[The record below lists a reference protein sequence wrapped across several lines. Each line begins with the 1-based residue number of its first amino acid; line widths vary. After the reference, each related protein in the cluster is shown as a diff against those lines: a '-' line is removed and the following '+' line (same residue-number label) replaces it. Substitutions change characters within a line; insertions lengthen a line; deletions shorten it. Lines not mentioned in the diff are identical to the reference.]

1 MASRVRI
8 ARVKIAAALAAGVLL
23 APPAFAQWPTFKE
36 QGIPR
41 NPDGTVNMNAPP
53 PRAPDGHVDLSGLW
67 DRAGGFGIGGGGGQ
81 GQGQGQRPQGQ
92 GQAGAPGQAQRQ
104 GQAPQAQAQ
113 NAGPRPQG
121 QGGGGGG
128 FGGPPRRPVL
138 PADGSPPLAN
148 FGNVGAGFPDGLPFQ
163 PLAAQ
168 LRAER
173 MANNQ
178 KNNPDAHCLPMG
190 LTQLH
195 LHPQPRKVVQTPAEI
210 VIMYE
215 GNQGLRQIFTDGRKV
230 PELNEDL
237 QPWWYGYSAGHWEG
251 DTLVVETVGFRD
263 DVWLDVS
270 GSPLTSKG
278 RMTERFRRPTF
289 GLLQIDV
296 TIDDPTAYTKPFTFR
311 VNQRLTADEELIEFI
326 CNENERSSEHY

>member
-1 MASRVRI
+1 MK
-8 ARVKIAAALAAGVLL
+8 ARVKIALALAAGVLL
-23 APPAFAQWPTFKE
+23 APPAFAQWPTFKG
-36 QGIPR
+36 QGVPR
-41 NPDGTVNMNAPP
+41 KADGAVNTDAPP
-53 PRAPDGHVDLSGLW
+53 PRTADGHVDLSGLW
-67 DRAGGFGIGGGGGQ
+67 DRAGGFGLGGPPGQGQRPPGQ
-81 GQGQGQRPQGQ
+81 GQGQGQAQRPQGQ
-92 GQAGAPGQAQRQ
+92 GQGQAQRP
-104 GQAPQAQAQ
+104 A
-113 NAGPRPQG
+113 G
-121 QGGGGGG
+121 QGPGPAA
-128 FGGPPRRPVL
+128 GGPPRTPPRPVL

-148 FGNVGAGFPDGLPFQ
+148 FGNVGAGFPDGLPYQ

-195 LHPQPRKVVQTPAEI
+195 LHPQPRKVVQTPGLI

-230 PELNEDL
+230 PELNDDL

-263 DVWLDVS
+263 DVWLDVN

-278 RMTERFRRPTF
+278 RMTERFRRPSY

-296 TIDDPTAYTKPFTFR
+296 TIDDSTAYTKPFTFR
-311 VNQRLTADEELIEFI
+311 VNQRLTADDELIEFI
-326 CNENERSSEHY
+326 CNENERSSEHF

>member
-1 MASRVRI
+1 MNAF
-8 ARVKIAAALAAGVLL
+8 VKIARMRIGAALAASVLL

-53 PRAPDGHVDLSGLW
+53 PRAPDGHVDFSGLW
-67 DRAGGFGIGGGGGQ
+67 DRAGGFGLGGGGQ

-92 GQAGAPGQAQRQ
+92 AGAQGQAQ
-104 GQAPQAQAQ
+104 
-113 NAGPRPQG
+113 RPQG
-121 QGGGGGG
+121 QGQAQAGQAQNARPQGQGGGG

-230 PELNEDL
+230 PELNDDL

>member
-1 MASRVRI
+1 MQI
-8 ARVKIAAALAAGVLL
+8 AIALAAGVLM
-23 APPAFAQWPTFKE
+23 AQPAFAQWPLFKE

-41 NPDGTVNMNAPP
+41 KADGTLNPDGPP
-53 PRAPDGHVDLSGLW
+53 PRAADGHVDLSGLW
-67 DRAGGFGIGGGGGQ
+67 DRAGGFGIGPP
-81 GQGQGQRPQGQ
+81 QGQRPQGQ
-92 GQAGAPGQAQRQ
+92 GQGPGQGQAQR
-104 GQAPQAQAQ
+104 
-113 NAGPRPQG
+113 PQG
-121 QGGGGGG
+121 PGPAAGGPAAGGPAAGG
-128 FGGPPRRPVL
+128 PAAGGPPRGPRTPPRPVL

-148 FGNVGAGFPDGLPFQ
+148 FGNVGAGFPDGLPYQ

-173 MANNQ
+173 IGNNM

-195 LHPQPRKVVQTPAEI
+195 LHPQPRKLVQTPGLI

-230 PELNEDL
+230 PELNDDL

-263 DVWLDVS
+263 DVWLDVN

-278 RMTERFRRPTF
+278 RMTERFRRPSF

-296 TIDDPTAYTKPFTFR
+296 TIDDPAAYTKPFTFR
-311 VNQRLTADEELIEFI
+311 INQRLTADDELIEFV
-326 CNENERSSEHY
+326 CNENERSSEHFDR